1 MRKTILLLGLLLL
14 ASAFVQAQS
23 GRKIQYRA
31 DMGFYDDD
39 YLPGAQRLVGHVAFA
54 QDNVRGYCDSAYL
67 YEKDNYLVAF
77 GDRVRILVG
86 DSVRLYGRRAY
97 YDGNRR
103 TASIA
108 VRVRLEKDKA
118 YLTTDSMVYDLNTDV
133 GYYLTGGRLISEED
147 TLTSRIGRY

>member
-1 MRKTILLLGLLLL
+1 MRRLVLLCFLFLSVC
-14 ASAFVQAQS
+14 ASVEAQG

-39 YLPGAQRLVGHVAFA
+39 YLPGAQRLIGHVAFA

-67 YEKDNYLVAF
+67 YEKENYLVAF

-86 DSVRLYGRRAY
+86 DSVRLFGRRAY
-97 YDGNRR
+97 YDGNNR

-118 YLTTDSMVYDLNTDV
+118 YLTTDSLIYDLNTDV
-133 GYYLTGGRLISEED
+133 G
-147 TLTSRIGRY
+147 